1 MQIWLL
7 LVPSLLFPSLK
18 PARLVGGCAGF
29 VESSRSKVILIVYK
43 KEKKDALRA
52 ILLMAIHDARPSGVY
67 RDALGLLVKAW
78 VWGWS
83 PFMVEN
89 KARAQD
95 SG

>member
-1 MQIWLL
+1 MQTWLL

-29 VESSRSKVILIVYK
+29 VGGSRSKVVLIVYK
-43 KEKKDALRA
+43 KEKRRFSGPDFSWRCM
-52 ILLMAIHDARPSGVY
+52 ILGPLSVPGSFGSPSESLGV
-67 RDALGLLVKAW
+67 GLV
-78 VWGWS
+78 

-89 KARAQD
+89 KGRAQD